1 MGMYS
6 TISPVSGKLYDF
18 EIEGDNPNP
27 EEFDKIQNFIAND
40 GVIGKGLLEEPIS
53 DDEGGLLTFGKSTV
67 GGLLSSAAQIPGGL
81 SALGEYVGGYDIGST
96 DFGKAAQ
103 EWSNKKVNS
112 LQDTFDMNESVS
124 SKSGQA
130 LGSLL
135 SFFIPGTAVAKG
147 ASLLGAGARLAGASA
162 LGTMATQGAA
172 LQSADQLN
180 RMANFIEN
188 GGDIDEDTKAQI
200 RGHGAYYF
208 PKSNIGDMIDAV
220 KGMIRKY
227 EKERSA

>member
-103 EWSNKKVNS
+103 EWSNEKVDS

-135 SFFIPGTAVAKG
+135 SFFIIIFLKSFFHGERNQVKMKMK
-147 ASLLGAGARLAGASA
+147 LKKRL
-162 LGTMATQGAA
+162 
-172 LQSADQLN
+172 
-180 RMANFIEN
+180 
-188 GGDIDEDTKAQI
+188 K
-200 RGHGAYYF
+200 
-208 PKSNIGDMIDAV
+208 
-220 KGMIRKY
+220 
-227 EKERSA
+227 